1 MRIGNVTISGGALLL
16 AAWLNYLD
24 RQELFLP
31 ALLAC
36 GLHEAGHYAVLRWMG
51 NDVKEIHITVSG
63 AEMVV
68 RNPMSYGQELLATL
82 GGPAVNVLLALLFCR
97 RAEGAVFAGLNGALA
112 WFNLL
117 PVGNLDGGRALC
129 CILSCTLGPQ
139 RTDRVTLWLDG
150 LLLGLLLAAA
160 LLLARG
166 GNLTLLFTAGWLLLH
181 FLREQSAEDLPPF
194 LPRKK
199 LRRTD
204 GTP

>member
-1 MRIGNVTISGGALLL
+1 MRIGSVTISGGALLL

-24 RQELFLP
+24 RQGLFLP

-36 GLHEAGHYAVLRWMG
+36 GLHEAGHYAVLRWLQ
-51 NDVKEIHITVSG
+51 NDITEIRITISG
-63 AEMVV
+63 AEMAV
-68 RNPMSYGQELLATL
+68 RDPMSYGKELLAAL
-82 GGPAVNVLLALLFCR
+82 GGPAVNVLLALVFCR
-97 RAEGAVFAGLNGALA
+97 WAWGAVFAGLNWALA

-117 PVGNLDGGRALC
+117 PVGNLDGGRALR

-150 LLLGLLLAAA
+150 LLLSLLLAAA

-166 GNLTLLFTAGWLLLH
+166 GNLTLLLTAGWLLLH
-181 FLREQSAEDLPPF
+181 FLRERSAEGLSSPLPH
-194 LPRKK
+194 KK

-204 GTP
+204 GVP